1 MVPIRS
7 PHARRRLRTVLVAA
21 PFLVAGVA
29 FTSFGT
35 AQDLPGVVATDL
47 FEQAIQEPI
56 AVPSADDGGQASIP
70 TTWAWI
76 VALVAA
82 ALVIYRLRGS
92 LPRYAR
98 RERGETTHSAPE
110 PPRSVA
116 SDVEATRATRVVAFR
131 ARKPSKPPE
140 VLKLPA
146 HVVAILEKSAA
157 ARAAGRAVLGPESPV
172 GPRRRR
178 HVDVTVPRYDPSR
191 SED

>member
-47 FEQAIQEPI
+47 FEQAMQEPI
-56 AVPSADDGGQASIP
+56 AVPSADGGGQASIP

-82 ALVIYRLRGS
+82 ALVIHRLRGS

-98 RERGETTHSAPE
+98 RERVETTHSAPE

-116 SDVEATRATRVVAFR
+116 SDVEETRVVASR
-131 ARKPSKPPE
+131 VRKSSKPPE